1 MKNFIANLFTRLFKA
16 ILNRLVNNIDLDLI
30 RKINVAK
37 SSADLIDNEM
47 HYAIS
52 FKSRDQI
59 LDYACSAATAFPE
72 GVIIELGVFKG
83 ESINK
88 IASIFN
94 KQKVHGFDTFTG
106 LPENWRAGFD
116 TGFFDVTGMDLNFAD
131 NCVLHQGLF
140 DDTLPIF
147 MKSGISPAKFIHVDC
162 DLYSSTA
169 SALKY
174 LEPIILPGTVL
185 LFDEYFNYPG
195 WENHEFKA
203 FLQFAEKFNYSFE
216 YIAYNSLDQQ
226 VALIIKNKSP

>member
-16 ILNRLVNNIDLDLI
+16 ILNRLANNIDLDLI

-59 LDYACSAATAFPE
+59 LNYACSAATAFPE

-131 NCVLHQGLF
+131 NCVLHQGLLM
-140 DDTLPIF
+140 TL
-147 MKSGISPAKFIHVDC
+147 C
-162 DLYSSTA
+162 LSS
-169 SALKY
+169 
-174 LEPIILPGTVL
+174 
-185 LFDEYFNYPG
+185 
-195 WENHEFKA
+195 
-203 FLQFAEKFNYSFE
+203 
-216 YIAYNSLDQQ
+216 
-226 VALIIKNKSP
+226 